1 MLGLNLNR
9 LLDRL
14 VPCNLVFSFL
24 GKNRESLER
33 GKDLRIA
40 FPLQRSLRPSK
51 ASLTRPTNCNLCEI
65 TEAVFHTTQQMRKVF
80 HVDIFYHL

>member
-14 VPCNLVFSFL
+14 VPCNLVFSSL

-40 FPLQRSLRPSK
+40 FSPSEKPEAFKRHPLQGLQIVPSVK
-51 ASLTRPTNCNLCEI
+51 
-65 TEAVFHTTQQMRKVF
+65 
-80 HVDIFYHL
+80 